1 MSESPEAAAQASSGA
16 IIGTYYTIAAG
27 YTLAASLIWGINTLF
42 LLDAGLSVI
51 EVFVANAGFTA
62 GMVAFEIP
70 TGVVADTLGRRVSF
84 LLSIAVLGLSTTAY
98 VAMAQVEAG
107 VVAFTIVSVF
117 LGLGFT
123 FYTGAVE
130 AWLVDALGSAGY
142 EGVLDHVF
150 ARGEQVTGVAML
162 VGTVCGGFLGQVDLS
177 LPYLVR
183 IALLLLLFAFAWGR
197 MSDLGFEARS
207 LSRSELVPE
216 VNRVARAG
224 VHFGWSRRPIR
235 LVMIAGAFQGA
246 FVYFVFFAWQPY
258 LLELLGRDAVWVAGV
273 VSAGIALAM
282 IAGNQLVEWWTRHC
296 GLRTT
301 MLIGAASAML
311 VAGIVLAATES
322 FGVAVVALMIVT
334 GSVGVIEPVRHAYL
348 HALIPTEQRAT
359 VISFDSMV
367 TGIGST
373 GGQIGL
379 GAVANGRSYSASF
392 LVGAAVAAVA
402 LPVLVAV
409 RLLRSSADRI
419 VGVSAGVQGTCAAHG
434 APAISGVSSESR
446 EVAAAG

>member
-1 MSESPEAAAQASSGA
+1 MSESPGVGAASSSGSIIASYYA
-16 IIGTYYTIAAG
+16 IAGG

-42 LLDAGLSVI
+42 LLEAGLSVI
-51 EVFVANAGFTA
+51 DVFIANAGFTA
-62 GMVAFEIP
+62 GMVVFEIP
-70 TGVVADTLGRRVSF
+70 TGVVADTFGRRASF
-84 LLSIAVLGLSTTAY
+84 LLSLAVLAVSTTAY
-98 VAMAQVEAG
+98 VALAQVEAG
-107 VVAFTIVSVF
+107 VVAFTFVSVF
-117 LGLGFT
+117 LGLGYT

-130 AWLVDALGSAGY
+130 AWVVDALGSVGY
-142 EGVLDHVF
+142 EGALDHVF

-162 VGTVCGGFLGQVDLS
+162 VGTVGGGLLGQMDLS

-183 IALLLLLFAFAWGR
+183 IALLVQLFAFAWRR
-197 MSDLGFEARS
+197 MSDLGFVARS
-207 LSRSELVPE
+207 LTRSEFVPE

-224 VHFGWSRRPIR
+224 LQFGWSQRPIR

-301 MLIGAASAML
+301 MLLGAAAAL
-311 VAGIVLAATES
+311 VGSGVVLGATDS
-322 FGVAVVALMIVT
+322 FGLAVVALMIAT
-334 GSVGVIEPVRHAYL
+334 GSVGVTEPVRHAYL

-373 GGQIGL
+373 GGQIGF
-379 GAVANGRSYSASF
+379 GAVANGRSYSASL
-392 LVGAAVAAVA
+392 LVGAAVSAVA
-402 LPVLVAV
+402 LPVLVVV
-409 RLLRSSADRI
+409 RLLRSSADTV
-419 VGVSAGVQGTCAAHG
+419 VGPSAGVKGTCAAHG
-434 APAISGVSSESR
+434 VPAVSGVSSESR
-446 EVAAAG
+446 EAAAAG